1 MKFFYNGK
9 KLAHVPEE
17 WSEEMQAAQIAML
30 QSQGFKPVSNMTEE
44 VFNDIPFALRKPV
57 FKLSEDKE
65 SYTMTV
71 NERLLPV
78 RLSQE
83 KLVAN
88 EFIASKLE
96 TLMGALQAD
105 KELQEWWCNS
115 MNYVRGSSVAQ
126 KAMIAFGLSQE
137 EMEKI
142 ALECIA

>member
-9 KLAHVPEE
+9 KLVHVPTE
-17 WSEEMQAAQIAML
+17 WNETMQSAQIAML

-44 VFNDIPFALRKPV
+44 VFNDIPFALRKPI

-71 NERLLPV
+71 NERILPV
-78 RLSQE
+78 HLSQE

-88 EFIASKLE
+88 EVISSKLE
-96 TLMGALQAD
+96 TLMSALQAD
-105 KELQEWWCNS
+105 KELQEWWCSS
-115 MNYVRGSSVAQ
+115 MNYVRGSLVAQ
-126 KAMIAFGLSQE
+126 KAMSAFGMTQE

-142 ALECIA
+142 ALDCIG

>member
-17 WSEEMQAAQIAML
+17 WNETMQSAQIAML
-30 QSQGFKPVSNMTEE
+30 KSQGFKPVSNMTEE
-44 VFNDIPFALRKPV
+44 VFNDIPFALRKPI

-65 SYTMTV
+65 SYTMIV

-88 EFIASKLE
+88 L
-96 TLMGALQAD
+96 LLQNL
-105 KELQEWWCNS
+105 KP
-115 MNYVRGSSVAQ
+115 
-126 KAMIAFGLSQE
+126 
-137 EMEKI
+137 
-142 ALECIA
+142 